1 MTMTSCSHGAIEQFL
16 QSGGLDISDRTNGI
30 EKEEANRTL
39 ITNGVM
45 PWKNARPTQAGG

>member
-1 MTMTSCSHGAIEQFL
+1 MAPCSHGAIEQFL

-30 EKEEANRTL
+30 EKEEANRML

-45 PWKNARPTQAGG
+45 SWKNAGTTQAGG